1 MIADFALR
9 KLPLS
14 VRWAVIIVLGIV
26 VLVAIVCVYGQ
37 IDGIIWSSEL
47 TRLIGHPY
55 SDVLR
60 LKSRS
65 TGFDLL
71 ESDRELYAVRQ
82 HFTPPTDIVP
92 RGKVILAYRHRPPG
106 LWNALLFLDERDVVY
121 AIHVGALDTYG
132 LELYERNVLR
142 KPQPSQSE

>member
-1 MIADFALR
+1 MPVSYTHLDVYKRQGKDSLVIADFALR

-71 ESDRELYAVRQ
+71 ESDRELYAAVSYTHLDVYKRQ
-82 HFTPPTDIVP
+82 
-92 RGKVILAYRHRPPG
+92 AWQCHR
-106 LWNALLFLDERDVVY
+106 D
-121 AIHVGALDTYG
+121 
-132 LELYERNVLR
+132 
-142 KPQPSQSE
+142 PQSAR